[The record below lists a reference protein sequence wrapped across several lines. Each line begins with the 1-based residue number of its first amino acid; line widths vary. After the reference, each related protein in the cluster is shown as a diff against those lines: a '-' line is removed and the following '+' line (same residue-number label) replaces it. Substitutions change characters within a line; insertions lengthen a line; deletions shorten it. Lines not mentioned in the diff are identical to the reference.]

1 MPPLMDEPA
10 LKEADEPEDSEEL
23 VPELATPE
31 VAEAEKEG
39 DVMTSGSGRT
49 SGARRWRSI

>member
-31 VAEAEKEG
+31 VVEKEG
-39 DVMTSGSGRT
+39 DVMTSGSGRA